1 MASPAVVRNGPR
13 AATRARRWG
22 GRYRTD
28 PRVPTRPRVDLVGA
42 LDLPLLLVVGL
53 RLGCIKHARLSA
65 HVIAA
70 DGARLIGWV
79 GNGIDP
85 AMGRCDDVFALL
97 QARLSVPCRGRLP
110 FAEPPDRQA
119 LAMHLGVA
127 DSAAQASIERAPV
140 PGASRR
146 DFWQGRAT
154 GAMLNYPV
162 QEMADEA
169 PPCAATCCFPC
180 C

>member
-1 MASPAVVRNGPR
+1 M
-13 AATRARRWG
+13 
-22 GRYRTD
+22 
-28 PRVPTRPRVDLVGA
+28 
-42 LDLPLLLVVGL
+42 LLVVVV
-53 RLGCIKHARLSA
+53 RLGCINHARLSA

-85 AMGRCDDVFALL
+85 AIGRPDDVFALL
-97 QARLSVPCRGRLP
+97 RARLPVPCWRRLP

-146 DFWQGRAT
+146 DFWQRRAA
-154 GAMLNYPV
+154 GAMLNSPV

-169 PPCAATCCFPC
+169 PPCAATCCFQC